1 MRVRRLAVQNFRGIK
16 RCDWNVEPRL
26 VALVGA
32 GDATKTTLLDALGL
46 VLSPSY
52 SPQFTDADFYRCNTS
67 EPIVI
72 EAAVTELPDHLI
84 QESQFGKDR
93 SGIRADGTFEHDP
106 IDDTEECLIIR
117 LTVNDELEPTWE
129 VVRPGDEEG
138 RPISASQ
145 RARLGFFRVGERVD
159 LHLRWARTSAL
170 TGLTENRSGAASI
183 ILAAQR
189 GAREAVFDAAPEQ
202 LMEAATLAQTS
213 ARRLGSAP
221 FGRLRPGLEPT
232 GASSAHSLILHDE
245 DIPLTGFGLG
255 TRRLT
260 SLSIQDQAVEGGS
273 IVVVDEIEHGL
284 EPHRLAHVL
293 HYLSQR
299 TSSGELQVLLT
310 THSPIAVESM
320 QASDL
325 NVVRSE
331 AGETVVQRVSA
342 ELDDVQGMLRAAPS
356 ALLGRRILIGEGATE
371 VGLIRG
377 LLRRA
382 DNRRRAD
389 QLPISATLGVAIV
402 DGRGGN
408 QAVRRGALFGEL
420 GYPVTVL
427 IDNDDASIDTE
438 VAAAEAKGVRV
449 IRWTQG
455 RALED
460 ELIRCLDEAGLHSLV
475 QLAAE
480 IKGEESV
487 RASVEAR
494 LDGASLAGLDPS
506 AWALG
511 ATRTPEA
518 VRDAIAGS
526 AVGRKVAGG
535 GKEEKK
541 GWFKSE
547 DAGEQLAA
555 LVATNWSHLSKTEMG
570 SVVTSLLAF
579 AYEPVATEESQPSG
593 GSDAA

>member
-1 MRVRRLAVQNFRGIK
+1 MRVRRLTVQNFRGIK
-16 RCDWNVEPRL
+16 RCDWNVEGRL

-32 GDATKTTLLDALGL
+32 GDSTKTTLLDALGL

-52 SPQFTDADFYRCNTS
+52 SPQFTDADFYQCNTS

-170 TGLTENRSGAASI
+170 TGLTENRSGAASV

-202 LMEAATLAQTS
+202 LMEAATAAQAS

-293 HYLSQR
+293 HYLSRR

-310 THSPIAVESM
+310 THSPTAVESM

-325 NVVRSE
+325 NVVRSGD
-331 AGETVVQRVSA
+331 GETVVQRVSA
-342 ELDDVQGMLRAAPS
+342 ELDDVQGVLRAAPS
-356 ALLGRRILIGEGATE
+356 ALLGRRIVIGEGATE

-382 DNRRRAD
+382 DTQRRND

-402 DGRGGN
+402 DGKGGN
-408 QAVRRGALFGEL
+408 QAVRRGMLFGEL

-427 IDNDDASIDTE
+427 LDYDDASIDTD
-438 VAAAEAKGVRV
+438 VAAAQAKGVHV
-449 IRWTQG
+449 LRWTQG
-455 RALED
+455 WALED
-460 ELIRCLDEAGLHSLV
+460 ELTHCLDEAGLRSLV
-475 QLAAE
+475 ELAAE
-480 IKGEESV
+480 IKSEESV

-494 LDGASLAGLDPS
+494 LGGVRLAGLDPS
-506 AWALG
+506 AWALSAG
-511 ATRTPEA
+511 KTLEA
-518 VRDAIAGS
+518 VRDAIGGA
-526 AVGRKVAGG
+526 AAGRKVAGS
-535 GKEEKK
+535 GKEEKR

-547 DAGEQLAA
+547 DAGGQLAE
-555 LVATNWSHLSKTEMG
+555 LVATNWTHLSETRLG
-570 SVVTSLLAF
+570 AVLTSALAS
-579 AYEPVATEESQPSG
+579 AYEATNDASQTSG
-593 GSDAA
+593 GSDDA